1 MLRIYPVILD
11 WLDVLDPVVRSVAAR
26 DPHLGD
32 QLRRSS
38 NAVALNVAEGMVTTG
53 KAKTNAYRIACR
65 EMRESLTAL
74 EIAVRRDYV
83 VAFRSQDEDRQQ
95 RIIATLI
102 RLSAPKV
109 S

>member
-11 WLDVLDPVVRSVAAR
+11 WLDAIEPVVRLILSCDR
-26 DPHLGD
+26 HLGE

-38 NAVALNVAEGMVTTG
+38 TSVALNVAEGMVGTG
-53 KAKTNAYRIACR
+53 RAKTNAYRIACR

-74 EIAVRRDYV
+74 EIAVRRGYV
-83 VAFRSQDEDRQQ
+83 AAFAPDDEDRQQ

-102 RLSAPKV
+102 RLSA
-109 S
+109 SDR